1 VKAEFLPRARR
12 DLLEAVR
19 WIAKDNPAA
28 AQALQDTAAS
38 GAEHIGAHPDIGAQR
53 PDIVADQRYR
63 FLILPGFPYIMV
75 YNRERRPPLIIRVLH
90 GARDPAGLLRDLPP
104 TA

>member
-1 VKAEFLPRARR
+1 VKAAKFLPQSRR

-28 AQALQDTAAS
+28 AQALLDTAAG
-38 GAEHIGAHPDIGAQR
+38 GAKRIGAHPEIGAQR
-53 PDIVADQRYR
+53 PDITERRYR
-63 FLILPGFPYIMV
+63 FLILPGFPYVMI
-75 YNRERRPPLIIRVLH
+75 YDCERRPPTIIRVLH
-90 GARDPAGLLRDLPP
+90 GARDLAGLLRDLPP